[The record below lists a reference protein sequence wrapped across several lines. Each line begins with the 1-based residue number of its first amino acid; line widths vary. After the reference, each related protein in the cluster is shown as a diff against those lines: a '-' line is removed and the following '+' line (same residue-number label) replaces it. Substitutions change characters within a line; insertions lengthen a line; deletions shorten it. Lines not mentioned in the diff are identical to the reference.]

1 MWDTPN
7 GTRHFLAI
15 RKTFNQT
22 GMSGM
27 SDLLA
32 RLWKP
37 ILALIAFCIAM
48 LINDSVISSRR
59 LTEPLTDIQKMVQN
73 LQVAQGQR
81 GQVQA
86 FDSWVG
92 YLYKHPESSGV
103 PLNDFKQRVF
113 QPTCKFRRNWASV
126 LPRNTVRPMPASNAQ
141 LANVAYK
148 TFLDGLAQGNQECI
162 KKLNEARERFMESDC
177 EFLVQSSPNNY
188 KKGFQA
194 VFS

>member
-15 RKTFNQT
+15 RKTLNQT
-22 GMSGM
+22 GMGG
-27 SDLLA
+27 LLT

-37 ILALIAFCIAM
+37 VLALIAFILAM
-48 LINDSVISSRR
+48 LVNDSVISSRAI
-59 LTEPLTDIQKMVQN
+59 TEPLTDIQRMIRN
-73 LQVAQGQR
+73 LQVAEGQL
-81 GQVQA
+81 GQTQA

-92 YLYKHPESSGV
+92 FLYKHPDSSGV
-103 PLNDFKQRVF
+103 PLNDFKKRVF

-126 LPRNTVRPMPASNAQ
+126 LPPNTIRPMPAPNAQ
-141 LANVAYK
+141 LANAAYK

-162 KKLNEARERFMESDC
+162 AKLNEARDRFMESDC
-177 EFLVQSSPNNY
+177 DFLVHSSPSAYN
-188 KKGFQA
+188 KDFQS

>member
-15 RKTFNQT
+15 RKTLNQT
-22 GMSGM
+22 GMSG
-27 SDLLA
+27 LIA

-37 ILALIAFCIAM
+37 VVALIAFILAM
-48 LINDSVISSRR
+48 LINDSIISSRAI
-59 LTEPLTDIQKMVQN
+59 TEPLTDIKRMIQN

-92 YLYKHPESSGV
+92 YLYKFPQQSGA
-103 PLNDFKQRVF
+103 PLNDFKKRVF
-113 QPTCKFRRNWASV
+113 QPSCKFRQNWASV
-126 LPRNTVRPMPASNAQ
+126 LPRDMIRPMPAPNAQ
-141 LANVAYK
+141 LANAAYK

-162 KKLNEARERFMESDC
+162 AKLNEARERFMESEC
-177 EFLVQSSPNNY
+177 EFLPQRSPTAYN
-188 KKGFQA
+188 KDFQA